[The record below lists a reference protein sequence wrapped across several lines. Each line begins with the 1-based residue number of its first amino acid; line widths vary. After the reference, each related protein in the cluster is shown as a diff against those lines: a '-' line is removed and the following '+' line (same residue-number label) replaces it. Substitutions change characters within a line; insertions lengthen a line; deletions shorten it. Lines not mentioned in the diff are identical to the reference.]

1 MRASPVPLCNSHQ
14 GLSHIYHKAYTL
26 LLGLHRPRFGHACRR
41 AAPLWSQHYACIVRA
56 SFHVVRPRFGKYP
69 FKAQEYIMAK
79 REGGDE
85 WENAIVEKVNDDG
98 TFNVIKELAVT
109 LAKKQG
115 RSGSTVTSDSARAQ
129 VSNYMRVRCGPRVCV
144 SAETVWARSQ
154 LTTAASSAAR
164 NMKRFRSTRPCSPR
178 TKSRGTEQRRN
189 DASASCCNGVT
200 RMK

>member
-1 MRASPVPLCNSHQ
+1 MLAWTSCKNTRTLAHRWTWCDNSTCCWPTNGWVLLYVPCQ
-14 GLSHIYHKAYTL
+14 MCMGLSCVLFVCTGVQVDGFPTA
-26 LLGLHRPRFGHACRR
+26 HAL
-41 AAPLWSQHYACIVRA
+41 ASAVEQLPLVIADFA
-56 SFHVVRPRFGKYP
+56 
-69 FKAQEYIMAK
+69 AK
-79 REGGDE
+79 RS
-85 WENAIVEKVNDDG
+85 APTNDDG

-164 NMKRFRSTRPCSPR
+164 NMKRLRSTRPCSPR

-189 DASASCCNGVT
+189 DASASCCNGAT